1 MSKLF
6 LFVLVVSFLCGLA
19 QSDPMNFSSYDLTFV
34 NMPSSI
40 YETRIKAF
48 SRFFGD
54 ENLNWNE
61 DGLFLF

>member
-1 MSKLF
+1 MRKLF

-19 QSDPMNFSSYDLTFV
+19 QSDPMNFRSYDLTFV

-48 SRFFGD
+48 SRFF
-54 ENLNWNE
+54 WR
-61 DGLFLF
+61 